1 MIVETAK
8 TNLTISKHASIKIC
22 SVRVPLESQ
31 IRIRNEYSRVA
42 DSDPDPY
49 PDSIGSV
56 DQDQDL
62 DQDQDPDPDPGGQK
76 LPTKVKKIK
85 KFHILKCWMASF
97 ES

>member
-1 MIVETAK
+1 MIVETSK

-42 DSDPDPY
+42 NPDPY

-56 DQDQDL
+56 DQDP
-62 DQDQDPDPDPGGQK
+62 DQDPDPDPDPDPGGQK
-76 LPTKVKKIK
+76 LPTNDKIK
-85 KFHILKCWMASF
+85 KN
-97 ES
+97 